1 LTSRKLHNITRFDYG
16 RTRGWWV
23 RIRRRGKRYA
33 AFFSDAP
40 NGGTRAAL
48 DLAVHQRDKWLDKL
62 PELQP
67 KTSRPCACGCG
78 RRVKHRHP
86 SGRLARFIPGHR
98 AAPAKRSRPAASRA
112 KAKKPAARAR
122 KKSRRARR

>member
-1 LTSRKLHNITRFDYG
+1 VASRKLSNITRFDYG

-40 NGGTRAAL
+40 SGGTRKAL
-48 DLAVHQRDKWLDKL
+48 DLAIRQRNAWLDKL
-62 PELQP
+62 PELEP
-67 KTSRPCACGCG
+67 KSSRPCACGCG

-86 SGRLARFIPGHR
+86 SGRLARFVPGHR
-98 AAPAKRSRPAASRA
+98 AVAHKRSKKASR
-112 KAKKPAARAR
+112 KKTATRRRTAR
-122 KKSRRARR
+122 